1 MPANKLRQVQKIVR
15 NYCRSHDVPYHETS
29 LFQSYREIYQNLR
42 EVSVLAGK
50 ETEAESSAD

>member
-1 MPANKLRQVQKIVR
+1 MPANKLRKVQEIVR

-42 EVSVLAGK
+42 DVSLLVGK

>member
-1 MPANKLRQVQKIVR
+1 VQTIVR

-42 EVSVLAGK
+42 EVSLLMGK
-50 ETEAESSAD
+50 EADANSSAD